1 MIKVSSQRDPLV
13 MWGCQ
18 CCSQDLRYYPDR
30 SGHCH
35 SSSPSEASALFSK
48 VLCQPLST
56 GTALMRQFG
65 PGKVSAGWEVHISS
79 ASPFFFQHTCWTT
92 APVQSLAM
100 NQEKALAPL
109 LSSRLP
115 GLSNQTI
122 NLPHCLLLL
131 SGAERG
137 SGWDPCTRATAR
149 ANQTITK
156 AWRSSSSGAGD
167 STCLVSCQTE
177 LRLIPMVTNI
187 GRGIVYQ

>member
-109 LSSRLP
+109 WVAGSPVSQIRQSTSPIASYSWVVLKGALGGTHAPGQLP
-115 GLSNQTI
+115 G
-122 NLPHCLLLL
+122 P
-131 SGAERG
+131 
-137 SGWDPCTRATAR
+137 TRPSPKRDGQAA
-149 ANQTITK
+149 Q
-156 AWRSSSSGAGD
+156 
-167 STCLVSCQTE
+167 VQ
-177 LRLIPMVTNI
+177 VTV
-187 GRGIVYQ
+187 IV